1 VAPTVQLAPA
11 ASDVVHVPVA
21 TAKSAVLVPVN
32 VGGIVKGMEDV
43 VLFVSVTNCAAV
55 GVPTSCVPKLM
66 LEAETE
72 IAAIRGRSATYAF
85 VAPGAPRDFWNAV
98 DDTGISGEAISPVI

>member
-1 VAPTVQLAPA
+1 VNVAPTVQLAPA

-43 VLFVSVTNCAAV
+43 VLFVSVTNCAEV
-55 GVPTSCVPKLM
+55 GVPTNCVPKLM
-66 LEAETE
+66 LAGDTE
-72 IAAIRGRSATYAF
+72 SVGISGKSATYAF
-85 VAPGAPRDFWNAV
+85 VAPAAPRDV
-98 DDTGISGEAISPVI
+98 

>member
-1 VAPTVQLAPA
+1 MAPTVQLAPA

-55 GVPTSCVPKLM
+55 GVPTNCVPKLM
-66 LEAETE
+66 LVGETE
-72 IAAIRGRSATYAF
+72 MVGTRGRSATNAF
-85 VAPGAPRDFWNAV
+85 VVVLVNVFWNAV
-98 DDTGISGEAISPVI
+98 AVTGKSEEAVWPVM